1 MADDRQVG
9 NMFGERHQHRQEGDQ
24 GHHRVDKAHAH
35 IFEGGSKTHGIF
47 LHTLRGTF
55 DMAQMLPVGHIVL
68 VHRRAPAE
76 DVVADEEVVH
86 HANNHRDD
94 RDAEKDADF
103 LIKLIDADL
112 MRGGQRALD
121 QVVERRIPGVD
132 RHPDFHQ
139 KPGDEDDERGAE
151 NRPVLPAVRAVDKPE
166 QRKHADAKQI
176 VSVEHQIVERP
187 EARRADR
194 HILRCPGDPQQPV
207 AAARL
212 PKDHGQQR
220 PDKGRNKK
228 RPRFGEK
235 RFKHHCLLLT
245 SYRSA
250 IAVYDAYVGRRVDE
264 PSRDRRMIRP
274 DINSLVLLPC
284 MQNCFCGFHL

>member
-35 IFEGGSKTHGIF
+35 IFESGSKTHGIF
-47 LHTLRGTF
+47 LHTLRGAF

-121 QVVERRIPGVD
+121 QVVERRIPVLIATPTST
-132 RHPDFHQ
+132 R
-139 KPGDEDDERGAE
+139 
-151 NRPVLPAVRAVDKPE
+151 NRVTKMMSEVPRIDQYC
-166 QRKHADAKQI
+166 QR
-176 VSVEHQIVERP
+176 
-187 EARRADR
+187 
-194 HILRCPGDPQQPV
+194 C
-207 AAARL
+207 
-212 PKDHGQQR
+212 GQ
-220 PDKGRNKK
+220 
-228 RPRFGEK
+228 
-235 RFKHHCLLLT
+235 
-245 SYRSA
+245 
-250 IAVYDAYVGRRVDE
+250 
-264 PSRDRRMIRP
+264 
-274 DINSLVLLPC
+274 
-284 MQNCFCGFHL
+284 

>member
-1 MADDRQVG
+1 
-9 NMFGERHQHRQEGDQ
+9 
-24 GHHRVDKAHAH
+24 
-35 IFEGGSKTHGIF
+35 
-47 LHTLRGTF
+47 
-55 DMAQMLPVGHIVL
+55 MAQMLPVGHIVL

-103 LIKLIDADL
+103 LIKLVDADL

-166 QRKHADAKQI
+166 QREHADAKQI

-194 HILRCPGDPQQPV
+194 HIFCDAPVTRSSQSPPPACQKITASIDQIKAEIKNGPG
-207 AAARL
+207 L
-212 PKDHGQQR
+212 G
-220 PDKGRNKK
+220 KK
-228 RPRFGEK
+228 
-235 RFKHHCLLLT
+235 
-245 SYRSA
+245 
-250 IAVYDAYVGRRVDE
+250 I
-264 PSRDRRMIRP
+264 
-274 DINSLVLLPC
+274 
-284 MQNCFCGFHL
+284 